1 MAQPTVASSI
11 SIASV
16 SSSLLIIAEGIAS
29 VFGKTIDTDVLV
41 ALNTLI
47 VAGIHFFVHV
57 KVWGLKKTAEE
68 IDSELSQPIEGKAE

>member
-1 MAQPTVASSI
+1 MNQPTVASSI

-16 SSSLLIIAEGIAS
+16 SSSLLIIAQGTAEM
-29 VFGKTIDTDVLV
+29 FGKKIDTDVLI

-47 VAGIHFFVHV
+47 VASIHFFVHV

-68 IDSELSQPIEGKAE
+68 IDSELSQPTPEKNT